1 MGRRGKI
8 LCPGE
13 RECETRM
20 ARDHTATQPC
30 EPITLT
36 LEAITSCASVGGG
49 ESAAPGAGSMTAARG
64 SRNTWGSKVKTRGER
79 RVRHTCHTSHLTRHT
94 SHVTRHTKGVYLA
107 LGGQRGKCQKA
118 RCGERELDVEENGA
132 KKELPEGRR
141 RGGRPKQDLKGGVVR
156 ATQLTRDT

>member
-1 MGRRGKI
+1 
-8 LCPGE
+8 
-13 RECETRM
+13 M

-94 SHVTRHTKGVYLA
+94 SHVTRKEFTLRWGA
-107 LGGQRGKCQKA
+107 
-118 RCGERELDVEENGA
+118 NGA
-132 KKELPEGRR
+132 NARR
-141 RGGRPKQDLKGGVVR
+141 QDAESASWMSRKMAPRKSCLRGADEEVDQSRI
-156 ATQLTRDT
+156 